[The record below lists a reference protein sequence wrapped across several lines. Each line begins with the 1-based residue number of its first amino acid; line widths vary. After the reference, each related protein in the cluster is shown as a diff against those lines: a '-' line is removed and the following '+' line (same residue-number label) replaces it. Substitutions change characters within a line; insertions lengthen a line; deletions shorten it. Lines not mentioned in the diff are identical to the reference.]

1 VQRTK
6 YGVGELSDPRLVQQS
21 EAKRK
26 RGLGGRGTPLVRAVA
41 FISGYK
47 REAIGAFVGL
57 LISTAGSLV
66 VPRLTQVVIDQGITP
81 GNRAMIVGGAV
92 GIVVAAA
99 VAAVFTYV
107 QGFLAAKASQG
118 VAYDLRNELY
128 AHIQRLSFGYHDRA
142 QTGQLLTRAT
152 SDVEL
157 VRMFVGTALL
167 QLVSALLMLVGSLIL
182 LLGTNW
188 QLTLIT
194 LPVMLSVFGVF
205 GIFAGRGRPLFVL
218 VQQKLGRLN
227 TVLQE
232 NLAGVR
238 VVKAFARESWEQQ
251 RFDESNVLLRD
262 ATVRVG
268 RMFALVIPLI
278 FTLANLGTLT
288 VVWGGGYQLIAG
300 HLTIGQLVAFQSYV
314 MMAMF
319 PMIMLGMIIMAVS
332 QAGAGAQRIFEI
344 LDAEIE
350 VRDRPGAIEL
360 PPIRGRVALEDVT
373 FRYFPDQPPVLED
386 VSFVAEPGQTVAL
399 FGATGSG
406 KSTIINLIPRFY
418 DVSSGRLTI
427 DGYDV
432 RDVTLESLRRQIG
445 IVLQETTLFAG
456 TIRENIAYGR
466 PDASEEEIV
475 AAAKTA
481 EAHDFI
487 VGFPEGYDTPV
498 GERGAA
504 LSGGQ
509 KQRIAIA
516 RALLID
522 PRILILDDSTSSVDL
537 ETELRIQQ
545 ALERLRVGRTSI
557 VIAQRISTVQHADE
571 VVVLDGGRVVAQGT
585 HQTLVHDS
593 PLYAEIYCSQ
603 LQNDLEL
610 RPTPALAPELEAE
623 REVS

>member
-1 VQRTK
+1 
-6 YGVGELSDPRLVQQS
+6 LSDPRLVQQS